1 MAVSGADALP
11 DMVAQLN
18 RLRDPARIAVQA
30 GQVLAVMHNL
40 EDQVAKARDRALAAL
55 HVSGCSLQDIATMTG
70 LSRAR
75 VHQITRQPRER

>member
-18 RLRDPARIAVQA
+18 RLRDPVRIAVHA
-30 GQVLAVMHNL
+30 GQVLAVVHSV
-40 EDQVAKARDRALAAL
+40 EDQVSQARDRALAAL
-55 HVSGCSLQDIATMTG
+55 YASGWSLQDIATMTG

-75 VHQITRQPRER
+75 VHQITRRPRER

>member
-30 GQVLAVMHNL
+30 GEVLVVVHTV
-40 EDQVAKARDRALAAL
+40 EDQVSQVRDRALAAL
-55 HVSGCSLQDIATMTG
+55 HASGFSVRDIATLTG

-75 VHQITRQPRER
+75 VHQITRGHRER

>member
-18 RLRDPARIAVQA
+18 RLRDPVRIAVQA
-30 GQVLAVMHNL
+30 GQVLVVMHSV
-40 EDQVAKARDRALAAL
+40 EDQVSQARDRALAAL
-55 HVSGCSLQDIATMTG
+55 HASGYSLQDIAIVTG

-75 VHQITRQPRER
+75 VHQITRRRRER